1 MEKIEQK
8 ELKKPRK
15 KYENQK
21 REVPQSVNDKFLIEG
36 HKVSIYVK
44 NQEEIDALIDYLDFD
59 FIMYESQKLPFP
71 AYIQGTEF
79 VVSCEFNRSVVTSY
93 KGDAI
98 LASAFQND
106 TWFAGLIEEALPLKV
121 FFNYTEYPEYF
132 I

>member
-1 MEKIEQK
+1 MEKI
-8 ELKKPRK
+8 KPRK

-59 FIMYESQKLPFP
+59 FIMYESQKLPFTT
-71 AYIQGTEF
+71 YIQDTEF
-79 VVSCEFNRSVVTSY
+79 VVSCEFDRSVVTSY
-93 KGDAI
+93 KGDTI
-98 LASAFQND
+98 LAAAFQKD
-106 TWFAGLIEEALPLKV
+106 KWFDELIKDALPLEV
-121 FFNYTEYPEYF
+121 FFNHTEYPEYF

>member
-21 REVPQSVNDKFLIEG
+21 REVPRSVNDKFLIEG

-71 AYIQGTEF
+71 TYIQGTEF

-93 KGDAI
+93 IGDAV
-98 LASAFQND
+98 LGFYFNRD
-106 TWFAGLIEEALPLKV
+106 NLDNLIKEALPLKV
-121 FFNYTEYPEYF
+121 FFNHTEYPEYF

>member
-1 MEKIEQK
+1 MEKI
-8 ELKKPRK
+8 KPRK

-59 FIMYESQKLPFP
+59 FILYESQKLPFP
-71 AYIQGTEF
+71 AYIQYTEF

-98 LASAFQND
+98 LASAFQKYE
-106 TWFAGLIEEALPLKV
+106 WFDELIKEALPLEV
-121 FFNYTEYPEYF
+121 FFNHTEYPEYF